1 VPICWQRN
9 KNNYSPR
16 RKGKLTGMDQHTL
29 VALDPSYRNAGR
41 AAITSGVI
49 GIAAFGLLMDAVL
62 TRVLWIPPAR
72 IYMLFNAH
80 DIGVA
85 LQFLLLISVAFGLRT
100 LSRQS
105 PSGLSKAT
113 LATGVGATIFVVLL
127 VLLGVGGKIVSNGFY
142 MLPQGIFGIW
152 LIVVNWRLSGSLP
165 GWLRGL
171 GMIVGLGLALV
182 GTCFVGI
189 CFIYPIQLAIPAVP
203 LESVKEVNSV
213 ANTFFHQ
220 LLFYSSFV
228 GVATL
233 PIWTV
238 LTGFQ
243 LLKKRRLA
251 AIA

>member
-1 VPICWQRN
+1 
-9 KNNYSPR
+9 
-16 RKGKLTGMDQHTL
+16 MDQHAL

-62 TRVLWIPPAR
+62 TRVSWIPPAR

-105 PSGLSKAT
+105 PPSLTKAT
-113 LATGVGATIFVVLL
+113 FATGVGAIIFVVLL
-127 VLLGVGGKIVSNGFY
+127 VLLGVGDKIVSNGFY
-142 MLPQGIFGIW
+142 TLPQGIFGIW

-182 GTCFVGI
+182 GTCFVGL
-189 CFIYPIQLAIPAVP
+189 CFVYPSQLYIPRP
-203 LESVKEVNSV
+203 PMESIKEVNSV

-228 GVATL
+228 GVTTL
-233 PIWTV
+233 PIWTA

-243 LLKKRRLA
+243 LLKKRRVA
-251 AIA
+251 APIA

>member
-1 VPICWQRN
+1 M
-9 KNNYSPR
+9 KNATAPPKR
-16 RKGKLTGMDQHTL
+16 GKLQGMDQPAL
-29 VALDPSYRNAGR
+29 VAAGPSYRNAGR

-62 TRVLWIPPAR
+62 TRVSWIPPTR
-72 IYMLFNAH
+72 IWMLFNAH

-85 LQFLLLISVAFGLRT
+85 LQFLLIIPVAFGLRT
-100 LSRQS
+100 LSRKS
-105 PSGLSKAT
+105 PPGLSKAT
-113 LATGVGATIFVVLL
+113 FDTGLGALIFVVLL
-127 VLLGVGGKIVSNGFY
+127 VLLGVGNKIVSNGFY
-142 MLPQGIFGIW
+142 MFPQGIFGIW

-165 GWLRGL
+165 RWLRWL

-189 CFIYPIQLAIPAVP
+189 CFVYPTQLAIPAVP
-203 LESVKEVNSV
+203 MESIKEVNSV

-220 LLFYSSFV
+220 LLFYSSFM

-233 PIWTV
+233 PIWTI

-243 LLKKRRLA
+243 LLNKRRLA
-251 AIA
+251 VIA

>member
-1 VPICWQRN
+1 
-9 KNNYSPR
+9 
-16 RKGKLTGMDQHTL
+16 MDQPAL

-41 AAITSGVI
+41 AAMTSGVI
-49 GIAAFGLLMDAVL
+49 GIAAFALLMDAVL
-62 TRVLWIPPAR
+62 TRVSWIPPAR
-72 IYMLFNAH
+72 IYMLFDAH

-100 LSRQS
+100 LSRQC
-105 PSGLSKAT
+105 PPGLSKAT
-113 LATGVGATIFVVLL
+113 FATGVGAVIFVVLL
-127 VLLGVGGKIVSNGFY
+127 ILLGVSNIKIVSNGFY
-142 MLPQGIFGIW
+142 AVPQGIFGIW

-165 GWLRGL
+165 GWLRWL

-182 GTCFVGI
+182 GTSFVGI
-189 CFIYPIQLAIPAVP
+189 CFVYPAVLAIPAVP
-203 LESVKEVNSV
+203 QESIKEVNSV

-233 PIWTV
+233 PIWTI

-251 AIA
+251 AIV

>member
-1 VPICWQRN
+1 
-9 KNNYSPR
+9 
-16 RKGKLTGMDQHTL
+16 MDQHAL
-29 VALDPSYRNAGR
+29 VAVGPSYRNVGM
-41 AAITSGVI
+41 AAIASGVI
-49 GIAAFGLLMDAVL
+49 GIAAFGLLMDAVF
-62 TRVLWIPPAR
+62 TRVSWIPPDR

-100 LSRQS
+100 LSRKS
-105 PSGLSKAT
+105 PPDLSKAT
-113 LATGVGATIFVVLL
+113 FATGVGAVIFVVLL
-127 VLLGVGGKIVSNGFY
+127 VLLGVGDKIVSNGFY
-142 MLPQGIFGIW
+142 TFPQGIFGIW

-165 GWLRGL
+165 GWLRWL

-182 GTCFVGI
+182 GTSFVGLCFV
-189 CFIYPIQLAIPAVP
+189 YPSQLVIPHP
-203 LESVKEVNSV
+203 PQESIKEVNSV

-220 LLFYSSFV
+220 LLFFASFM

-233 PIWTV
+233 PIWTI

>member
-1 VPICWQRN
+1 
-9 KNNYSPR
+9 
-16 RKGKLTGMDQHTL
+16 
-29 VALDPSYRNAGR
+29 
-41 AAITSGVI
+41 
-49 GIAAFGLLMDAVL
+49 
-62 TRVLWIPPAR
+62 
-72 IYMLFNAH
+72 
-80 DIGVA
+80 
-85 LQFLLLISVAFGLRT
+85 
-100 LSRQS
+100 
-105 PSGLSKAT
+105 
-113 LATGVGATIFVVLL
+113 VGAIIFVVLL
-127 VLLGVGGKIVSNGFY
+127 LLLGVGGKIVSNGFY
-142 MLPQGIFGIW
+142 LPQGIFGVW

-203 LESVKEVNSV
+203 LESIKEVNSV

-243 LLKKRRLA
+243 LLKKRRVA

>member
-1 VPICWQRN
+1 
-9 KNNYSPR
+9 
-16 RKGKLTGMDQHTL
+16 MDQHVL
-29 VALDPSYRNAGR
+29 AALDPSSRNAGR

-62 TRVLWIPPAR
+62 TRVSWIPPAR

-85 LQFLLLISVAFGLRT
+85 LQFLLLISLAFGLRT

-105 PSGLSKAT
+105 PPGLSKAT
-113 LATGVGATIFVVLL
+113 FATGVGAIIFVVLL

-152 LIVVNWRLSGSLP
+152 LMVVNWRLSESLP
-165 GWLRGL
+165 GWLRWL
-171 GMIVGLGLALV
+171 GMILGFGLTLV
-182 GTCFVGI
+182 GTSFVGI
-189 CFIYPIQLAIPAVP
+189 CFVYPAILAIPAVP

-228 GVATL
+228 GVALL
-233 PIWTV
+233 PIWTI

-243 LLKKRRLA
+243 LLKKRRVA

>member
-1 VPICWQRN
+1 
-9 KNNYSPR
+9 
-16 RKGKLTGMDQHTL
+16 MDQHTL
-29 VALDPSYRNAGR
+29 VALGPSYRNAGR

-49 GIAAFGLLMDAVL
+49 GIAAFGLLMGAVL
-62 TRVLWIPPAR
+62 TRTSWITPVR
-72 IYMLFNAH
+72 IRMLFNAH

-85 LQFLLLISVAFGLRT
+85 LQFLLIISVVFGLRT

-105 PSGLSKAT
+105 PPGLSKAT
-113 LATGVGATIFVVLL
+113 FATGVGALIFVVLL
-127 VLLGVGGKIVSNGFY
+127 VLLGVGNKIVSNGFY
-142 MLPQGIFGIW
+142 AVPQGIFGIW

-165 GWLRGL
+165 GWLRWL

-182 GTCFVGI
+182 GTCFVGL
-189 CFIYPIQLAIPAVP
+189 CFIYPAMVVIPPAP
-203 LESVKEVNSV
+203 IESVKEVHSV

-228 GVATL
+228 GVALL
-233 PIWTV
+233 PIWTI

-243 LLKKRRLA
+243 LLKKRPLA

>member
-1 VPICWQRN
+1 
-9 KNNYSPR
+9 
-16 RKGKLTGMDQHTL
+16 MDQHVL

-62 TRVLWIPPAR
+62 TRVSWIPPAR

-85 LQFLLLISVAFGLRT
+85 LQFLLLISVAFGLQT

-105 PSGLSKAT
+105 PPGLTKAT
-113 LATGVGATIFVVLL
+113 FATGVGAIIFVVLL
-127 VLLGVGGKIVSNGFY
+127 VLLGVGNKIVSNGFY
-142 MLPQGIFGIW
+142 MFPQGIFGIW

-189 CFIYPIQLAIPAVP
+189 CFIYPTMLAIPAVP
-203 LESVKEVNSV
+203 QESVKEVNSV

-228 GVATL
+228 GVVTL
-233 PIWTV
+233 PFWTV

>member
-1 VPICWQRN
+1 
-9 KNNYSPR
+9 
-16 RKGKLTGMDQHTL
+16 MDQHAL
-29 VALDPSYRNAGR
+29 VAVGPSYRNVGM
-41 AAITSGVI
+41 AAIASGVI

-62 TRVLWIPPAR
+62 TRVSWIPPAR

-100 LSRQS
+100 LSRQN
-105 PSGLSKAT
+105 PPGLSKAT
-113 LATGVGATIFVVLL
+113 FATGVGAVIFVVLL
-127 VLLGVGGKIVSNGFY
+127 VLLGVGDKIVSNGFY
-142 MLPQGIFGIW
+142 MFPQGIFGIW

-165 GWLRGL
+165 GWLRWL

-182 GTCFVGI
+182 GTCFVGL
-189 CFIYPIQLAIPAVP
+189 CFVYPSTLAIPALP
-203 LESVKEVNSV
+203 QESIKEVNSV

-220 LLFYSSFV
+220 LLFFASFV

-233 PIWTV
+233 PIWTI

>member
-1 VPICWQRN
+1 
-9 KNNYSPR
+9 
-16 RKGKLTGMDQHTL
+16 MDQHVL
-29 VALDPSYRNAGR
+29 VALDPSYRNTGR

-62 TRVLWIPPAR
+62 TRVSWIPPAR

-105 PSGLSKAT
+105 PPSLTKAT
-113 LATGVGATIFVVLL
+113 FGTGVGAIIFVVLL

-152 LIVVNWRLSGSLP
+152 LIIVNWRLSGSLP

-182 GTCFVGI
+182 GTTFVGL
-189 CFIYPIQLAIPAVP
+189 CFIYPAILAIPAVP
-203 LESVKEVNSV
+203 QESIKEVNSV
-213 ANTFFHQ
+213 ANTFIHQ

-243 LLKKRRLA
+243 LLKKRRVA

>member
-1 VPICWQRN
+1 
-9 KNNYSPR
+9 
-16 RKGKLTGMDQHTL
+16 MDQHTL
-29 VALDPSYRNAGR
+29 VALGASYRNAGR

-49 GIAAFGLLMDAVL
+49 GIAAFGVLMVAVL
-62 TRVLWIPPAR
+62 TRVSWIPSAR
-72 IYMLFNAH
+72 IYILFNAH

-105 PSGLSKAT
+105 PPGLSKAT
-113 LATGVGATIFVVLL
+113 FATGVGAVVFVVLL
-127 VLLGVGGKIVSNGFY
+127 VLLGVGNKIVSNGFY
-142 MLPQGIFGIW
+142 MFPQGIFGIW

-189 CFIYPIQLAIPAVP
+189 CFIYPTMLAIPAVP
-203 LESVKEVNSV
+203 QESVKEVNSV

-228 GVATL
+228 GVVTL
-233 PIWTV
+233 PFWTV